1 MLLEDL
7 RCDGSGHDG
16 CQAGCRIYW
25 KEAWLRRVDSAGPA
39 TTADAGGDGLD
50 KLEQL
55 ASAGTRTVRE
65 DGTPVYRCQATE
77 ALRASER
84 MSNWDLAQYVRELRA
99 GNAGPLRLLR
109 VSVRAV
115 AAVLVRGLHLPG
127 IRRRILG
134 LAGHQ
139 SRNELGAGAERPA
152 QPKLDLRPGDTV
164 EVRSREEIVA
174 TLDARGKTRGLW
186 FDPEMVPYCGRQYRV
201 QERVEQIIDERTG
214 EMIRIPSDCLI
225 LKGVV
230 CSGDHSPGRWLCPRE
245 IYPYWREAWLRRV
258 EDG

>member
-1 MLLEDL
+1 MPARG
-7 RCDGSGHDG
+7 RCVSGRH
-16 CQAGCRIYW
+16 
-25 KEAWLRRVDSAGPA
+25 S
-39 TTADAGGDGLD
+39 GG
-50 KLEQL
+50 
-55 ASAGTRTVRE
+55 
-65 DGTPVYRCQATE
+65 YRCQATE

-84 MSNWDLAQYVRELRA
+84 MSNWDLAAVCPRAEGRERRPAAAAPGERA
-99 GNAGPLRLLR
+99 
-109 VSVRAV
+109 
-115 AAVLVRGLHLPG
+115 
-127 IRRRILG
+127 RRRG
-134 LAGHQ
+134 RARARPAPARDPPPDPGP
-139 SRNELGAGAERPA
+139 RRTPVAERAGAGAERPA